1 MLNPFM
7 MLTDWSVNKPKT
19 AFVSLFLAVM
29 VLASGAMH
37 LQFDNSEDGFFPDD
51 PSVDLL
57 NEVEQEYRSNIDFI
71 RVIDPLTNGSLNEAS
86 TWERL
91 ATAEALLLESEDF
104 APYLYPLFG
113 TQANNGPAS
122 NAMQW
127 MALQDNLTA
136 EGWLGGLQGAI
147 TGVMMAQDDTNL
159 SAALSDLANASGQVP
174 AVEPVTSERLRAWD
188 AGEPS
193 EWLHRLDTA
202 DNLSARLGPLMGL
215 LEGLTEA
222 RTPSQVGQISAVTG
236 PLMGQLG
243 PIMGLQSVDF
253 RAAVL
258 SCLPNEDADD
268 PWNTDGPVL
277 ITLVVSSEAEDYGYE
292 VLDEVQTDLE
302 AWALVVEANVRNET
316 GVDDVR
322 TFSFAQF
329 AKNSQATL
337 GKEIGILTSAAML
350 LLGVILW
357 FNFRSVRETVYVLS
371 LTVLAILATY
381 GLSGWLQFA
390 GVNMT
395 FNAAMNSIPVL
406 LLAIGVDYGLHVVMR
421 IREELTEEEKRDP
434 QGRVTL
440 RDFDRAARQRAIRQ
454 GTVLTS
460 IALLIA
466 IFTDIVGFLSFRLST
481 LVFLQVFGTVI
492 AIGLFFIYLL
502 SISALPALMLILPTK
517 KLPLERASKV
527 EVGPLSNKIAGFSQR
542 PAMVAGL
549 AVLLLLPMLY
559 GFQQLE
565 VAFEQRD
572 QLDDTIPVVQ
582 DFLMISEDFG
592 ESRSPLY
599 VVVNGEVFSP
609 EGRAAWALAV
619 DHLTERE
626 DITGL
631 PTGLWDV
638 LEQTRV
644 RDAAVDGWMTG
655 IETNDAQAWAD
666 LEAWSMN
673 NVTGVETTKSL
684 LARSGEQTVIS
695 FQADTLDWS
704 ATVDFATSVEAALA
718 ELSVEAGDDHELL
731 LSGRSLIQAQ
741 TTADVASASVQS
753 TGIVAVVILIMLVG
767 IHTVRNQD
775 LREGAQRGFVS
786 WIPLM
791 MVVVWV
797 YGLMGYTGYNIN
809 AQTVTIGALS
819 LGLGVDYAVHFTTRL
834 EEEAEHFP
842 TGTPHEWVARSTATT
857 GRAMFGAALTTAGGF
872 AVLNLSALLPLRL
885 FGQAFVVAIALALL
899 SSLLILPAF
908 YSPFLKR
915 TANATL
921 KQQVLNSVGGST
933 PPAIKVGTATVGE
946 SE

>member
-1 MLNPFM
+1 
-7 MLTDWSVNKPKT
+7 
-19 AFVSLFLAVM
+19 
-29 VLASGAMH
+29 
-37 LQFDNSEDGFFPDD
+37 
-51 PSVDLL
+51 
-57 NEVEQEYRSNIDFI
+57 
-71 RVIDPLTNGSLNEAS
+71 
-86 TWERL
+86 
-91 ATAEALLLESEDF
+91 
-104 APYLYPLFG
+104 
-113 TQANNGPAS
+113 
-122 NAMQW
+122 
-127 MALQDNLTA
+127 
-136 EGWLGGLQGAI
+136 
-147 TGVMMAQDDTNL
+147 
-159 SAALSDLANASGQVP
+159 
-174 AVEPVTSERLRAWD
+174 
-188 AGEPS
+188 
-193 EWLHRLDTA
+193 
-202 DNLSARLGPLMGL
+202 
-215 LEGLTEA
+215 
-222 RTPSQVGQISAVTG
+222 
-236 PLMGQLG
+236 
-243 PIMGLQSVDF
+243 
-253 RAAVL
+253 
-258 SCLPNEDADD
+258 
-268 PWNTDGPVL
+268 
-277 ITLVVSSEAEDYGYE
+277 
-292 VLDEVQTDLE
+292 
-302 AWALVVEANVRNET
+302 
-316 GVDDVR
+316 
-322 TFSFAQF
+322 
-329 AKNSQATL
+329 
-337 GKEIGILTSAAML
+337 
-350 LLGVILW
+350 
-357 FNFRSVRETVYVLS
+357 
-371 LTVLAILATY
+371 
-381 GLSGWLQFA
+381 
-390 GVNMT
+390 
-395 FNAAMNSIPVL
+395 
-406 LLAIGVDYGLHVVMR
+406 
-421 IREELTEEEKRDP
+421 
-434 QGRVTL
+434 
-440 RDFDRAARQRAIRQ
+440 
-454 GTVLTS
+454 
-460 IALLIA
+460 
-466 IFTDIVGFLSFRLST
+466 
-481 LVFLQVFGTVI
+481 
-492 AIGLFFIYLL
+492 
-502 SISALPALMLILPTK
+502 
-517 KLPLERASKV
+517 
-527 EVGPLSNKIAGFSQR
+527 
-542 PAMVAGL
+542 MVAGL

-619 DHLTERE
+619 DHLTERQ

-655 IETNDAQAWAD
+655 IEANDAQAWAD
-666 LEAWSMN
+666 IEAWSMN

-718 ELSVEAGDDHELL
+718 DLSVEAGDDHELL

-819 LGLGVDYAVHFTTRL
+819 LGLGVDYAVHFTMRL

-899 SSLLILPAF
+899 TSLLILPAF

-921 KQQVLNSVGGST
+921 KQQVLNSVGSST
-933 PPAIKVGTATVGE
+933 PSSIKVGTTAVGE